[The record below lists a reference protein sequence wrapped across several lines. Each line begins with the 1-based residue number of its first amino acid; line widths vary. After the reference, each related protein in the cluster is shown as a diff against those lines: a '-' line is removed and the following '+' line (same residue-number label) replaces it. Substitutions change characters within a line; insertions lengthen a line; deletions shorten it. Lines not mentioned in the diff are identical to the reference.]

1 MNRLLLL
8 LIFLVICSE
17 INSQEIS
24 QWRGPNRNG
33 IYKESG
39 LLRKWPETG
48 PKLLW
53 HFSELGDGHSSAAI
67 TSAGIFT
74 TGMLNGTG
82 YVFAFNNAGKL
93 LWKKE
98 YGKEWATNWDGT
110 RSTPL
115 IVKDKLFVMSSFG
128 KLVCMNVSNGAI
140 IWSTELQKQY
150 DGRNIEWG
158 VTENLL
164 YDGNTLFCC
173 PGGADANVIAL
184 DLNSGKLLWKSKGN
198 GEKSAYGSPLLISL
212 VNRKII
218 VAMMENSI
226 QGIDASNGKFLW
238 KHPQPNEYSVHANM
252 PVFINGNL
260 YCTSGYGQG
269 GVMLKLSAE
278 GSSVTELWRNKS
290 LDPRMGGIVVLD
302 SKIFGA
308 GDNTRKLL
316 CIDWN
321 SGKELYSV
329 NQLAPSNIIAND
341 GLLYIYSERGTV
353 NLVEPKADSF
363 NIISSFKV
371 PYGSAQHWAHLVI
384 NNKRLFV
391 RHGNSLMV
399 YDIASN

>member
-8 LIFLVICSE
+8 LTFLVIFIE
-17 INSQEIS
+17 INSQDIS

-33 IYKESG
+33 IYSESG

-53 HFSELGDGHSSAAI
+53 HFNELGDGHSSAAI
-67 TSAGIFT
+67 TNAGIFT

-82 YVFAFNNAGKL
+82 YVFSFNSEGKL

-98 YGKEWATNWDGT
+98 YGKEWGTNWDGT

-115 IVKDKLFVMSSFG
+115 IIKDKLFVMSSFG
-128 KLVCMNVSNGAI
+128 KLVCMNVTNGAV

-164 YDGNTLFCC
+164 FDGNTLYCC
-173 PGGADANVIAL
+173 PGGIEANVIAL
-184 DLNSGKLLWKSKGN
+184 DLNTGKLLWKSKGN
-198 GEKSAYGSPLLISL
+198 GEKSAYGTPLLISL
-212 VNRKII
+212 SKRKII

-226 QGIDASNGKFLW
+226 QGIDATTGKFLW
-238 KHPQPNEYSVHANM
+238 KHPQPNQYSVHPNV

-269 GVMLKLSAE
+269 GVMLKLSE
-278 GSSVTELWRNKS
+278 DGSSVTELWRNKS
-290 LDPRMGGIVVLD
+290 LDPRMGGVVAFD

-321 SGKELYSV
+321 SGKELYSI

-341 GLLYIYSERGTV
+341 GLLYVYSERGTV

-371 PYGSAQHWAHLVI
+371 PFGTAQHWAHLVI
-384 NNKRLFV
+384 KNKRLYV

-399 YDIASN
+399 YDLTVN

>member
-8 LIFLVICSE
+8 LIFLVIFIE
-17 INSQEIS
+17 INSQDIS

-33 IYKESG
+33 IYTESG

-53 HFSELGDGHSSAAI
+53 HFNELGDGHSSAAI
-67 TSAGIFT
+67 TNAGIFT

-82 YVFAFNNAGKL
+82 YVFAFNNEGKL

-98 YGKEWATNWDGT
+98 YGKEWGTNWDGT

-115 IVKDKLFVMSSFG
+115 IIKDKLFVMSSFG
-128 KLVCMNVSNGAI
+128 KLVCMNLTNGAV

-164 YDGNTLFCC
+164 FDGNTLYCC
-173 PGGADANVIAL
+173 PGGIEANVIAL
-184 DLNSGKLLWKSKGN
+184 DLNTGKLLWKSKGN

-212 VNRKII
+212 SKRKII

-226 QGIDASNGKFLW
+226 QGIDAATGKFLW
-238 KHPQPNEYSVHANM
+238 KHPQPNQYSVHPNV

-269 GVMLKLSAE
+269 GVMLKLSAD

-290 LDPRMGGIVVLD
+290 LDPRMGGVVAFD

-321 SGKELYSV
+321 SGKELYSIK
-329 NQLAPSNIIAND
+329 QLAPSNIIAND
-341 GLLYIYSERGTV
+341 GLLYLYSEGGIIA
-353 NLVEPKADSF
+353 LVEPKADSF

-371 PYGSAQHWAHLVI
+371 PFGTAQHWAHLVI
-384 NNKRLFV
+384 KNKRLYV

-399 YDIASN
+399 YDLTGN

>member
-1 MNRLLLL
+1 MNKPL
-8 LIFLVICSE
+8 LILLISIICMGMKA
-17 INSQEIS
+17 QEIA
-24 QWRGPNRNG
+24 QWRGASRNG
-33 IYKESG
+33 NYTESG
-39 LLRKWPETG
+39 LLKKWPESG

-53 HFSELGDGHSSAAI
+53 HFKELGDGHTSAAI
-67 TSAGIFT
+67 TGSGVFT

-82 YVFAFNNAGKL
+82 YVFAFNNDGKL

-98 YGKEWATNWDGT
+98 YGKEWSVNWDGT

-115 IVKDKLFVMSSFG
+115 IIKDKLFVMSSFG
-128 KLVCMNVSNGAI
+128 KLVCMNVSNGNI
-140 IWSTELQKQY
+140 IWNIELQKQY

-164 YDGNTLFCC
+164 FDGNTLYCC
-173 PGGADANVIAL
+173 PGGIEANVIAL
-184 DLNSGKLLWKSKGN
+184 DLNTGKLLWKSKGN

-212 VNRKII
+212 SERKII

-226 QGIDASNGKFLW
+226 QGIDAATGKFLW
-238 KHPQPNEYSVHANM
+238 KHPQPNQYSVHPNV

-269 GVMLKLSAE
+269 GVMLKLSDD

-290 LDPRMGGIVVLD
+290 LDPRMGGVVAFD

-321 SGKELYSV
+321 SGKELYSI

-341 GLLYIYSERGTV
+341 GLLYVYSERGIV
-353 NLVEPKADSF
+353 SLVEPKADSF

-371 PYGSAQHWAHLVI
+371 PFGTAQHWAHLVI
-384 NNKRLFV
+384 KNKRLYV
-391 RHGNSLMV
+391 RHGTSLMV
-399 YDIASN
+399 YDLASS